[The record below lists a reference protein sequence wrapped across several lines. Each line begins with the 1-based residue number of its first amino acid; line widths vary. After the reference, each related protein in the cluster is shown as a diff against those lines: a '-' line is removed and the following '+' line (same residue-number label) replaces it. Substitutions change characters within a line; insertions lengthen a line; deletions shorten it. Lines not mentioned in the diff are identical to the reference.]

1 MLSSN
6 EKVTFRQQLN
16 SFDVAMQ
23 FLSKE
28 KKTLDQSP
36 PNEQIGSENDLQNK
50 NEYIT
55 GCMACFKGVKKMFL
69 LRDAGMDEEYEDLSC
84 GPEKNALRAEYRV
97 MTQYLNRIE
106 INIYK
111 ILGLENSWFSQQIY
125 EVQKWIA
132 ANPKTAIAMTGISA
146 GVLAGALGILTEWG
160 IHVVHILSWGFVPAM
175 GVAANVAVGLFCGF
189 VLGFVLVGF
198 CNWAMT
204 GGTYRTVTEDAAR
217 KAREIQSMMEAI
229 REMPG
234 PEFTHQVEQLM
245 GLHETMESTIPSYE
259 DRQCNW
265 CLSEGSEV
273 KIPVKVATCG
283 GQHFMCKTHF
293 QEWYESPQ
301 RGGDLRCTV
310 CRT

>member
-1 MLSSN
+1 MFSSN
-6 EKVTFRQQLN
+6 EKVTFRRQLD

-36 PNEQIGSENDLQNK
+36 PNEQIDVENDLQNK

-55 GCMACFKGVKKMFL
+55 GCMACFKGLKKMFL

-84 GPEKNALRAEYRV
+84 GPEKNALCAEYRV

-146 GVLAGALGILTEWG
+146 GVLAGAVGILTESG
-160 IHVVHILSWGFVPAM
+160 IHLLSSLSLGFVPAM
-175 GVAANVAVGLFCGF
+175 GVAANVAVGLVGGL
-189 VLGFVLVGF
+189 VLGGVLVF
-198 CNWAMT
+198 LCNLALSR
-204 GGTYRTVTEDAAR
+204 GTYRKVTEDAAR

-229 REMPG
+229 REMPS
-234 PEFTHQVEQLM
+234 PEFTRQVEQLM
-245 GLHETMESTIPSYE
+245 ALHESMESTIPSYE

-301 RGGDLRCTV
+301 RNGDLRCTV

>member
-1 MLSSN
+1 MKDSSPKFEVWVSEAMKKYEASFPKTEVSKEATPEPKEKAKEVVYKGDPKEISHLKQVTQRQQEEISRLLLTIDELRKRLEN
-6 EKVTFRQQLN
+6 IRVVSMDAGPGVASSVDNIMEKVGLKDIMDPSFTAGIPRAPPVLKGVFERLYSDAIQRIQRRQLD

-36 PNEQIGSENDLQNK
+36 PNEQIDVENDLQNK

-55 GCMACFKGVKKMFL
+55 GCMACFKGLKKMFL

-84 GPEKNALRAEYRV
+84 GPEKNALCAEYRV

-146 GVLAGALGILTEWG
+146 GVLAGAVGIP
-160 IHVVHILSWGFVPAM
+160 S
-175 GVAANVAVGLFCGF
+175 
-189 VLGFVLVGF
+189 
-198 CNWAMT
+198 
-204 GGTYRTVTEDAAR
+204 R
-217 KAREIQSMMEAI
+217 
-229 REMPG
+229 
-234 PEFTHQVEQLM
+234 
-245 GLHETMESTIPSYE
+245 EST
-259 DRQCNW
+259 
-265 CLSEGSEV
+265 
-273 KIPVKVATCG
+273 
-283 GQHFMCKTHF
+283 F
-293 QEWYESPQ
+293 
-301 RGGDLRCTV
+301 
-310 CRT
+310 CRA